1 MQRGE
6 APGGWGADPAGHAAS
21 AGSRVHFHAVQ
32 LCSSTPSQH
41 LPAFRSSSPH
51 PHRDERSR
59 LGQEHLE
66 GDMTITG
73 PVNVTPRGRKVPAE
87 GASEGSPDDSFPFG
101 LGGPY
106 IR

>member
-1 MQRGE
+1 MRPV
-6 APGGWGADPAGHAAS
+6 PGAEFTS
-21 AGSRVHFHAVQ
+21 T
-32 LCSSTPSQH
+32 LCSSAH
-41 LPAFRSSSPH
+41 LRRVSIYLRFRSSFD
-51 PHRDERSR
+51 RDERSR

-87 GASEGSPDDSFPFG
+87 GASEGSPDDSIPFG

>member
-1 MQRGE
+1 MRPV
-6 APGGWGADPAGHAAS
+6 PGAEFTS
-21 AGSRVHFHAVQ
+21 T
-32 LCSSTPSQH
+32 LCSSAH
-41 LPAFRSSSPH
+41 LRRVSIYLRFEAARPT

-87 GASEGSPDDSFPFG
+87 GTSEGSPDDSFPFG